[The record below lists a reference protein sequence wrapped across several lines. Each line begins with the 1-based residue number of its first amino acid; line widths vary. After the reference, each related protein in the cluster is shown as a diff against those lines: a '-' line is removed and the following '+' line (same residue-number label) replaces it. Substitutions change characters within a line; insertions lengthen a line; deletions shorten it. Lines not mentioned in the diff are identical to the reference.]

1 LNISNINLDAQSN
14 LVRDNKT
21 PAKDYKES
29 NLNNKDTF
37 SKVLSNKSN
46 EKKQQCSNEK
56 NINSTSAKD
65 TKPTDKATGTE
76 QDKEKLQS
84 STLPSENE
92 EVVKDKT
99 LDDKPAESN
108 LSDIL
113 NTLLQMM
120 NNESLNPEVKTQL
133 KEFIDFMVSSG
144 AKVVTDVDISNK
156 ISNFLKIKEGNKTTL
171 ESMVALLTQSENEPL
186 DKSIES
192 ILPSLKNLLTSKE
205 LSKDSLVEPV
215 SEKPQQNTIENVLSS
230 KIREMLLSN
239 KAKGEVNPPKAQ
251 FTTQKEEVV
260 QNSFSTE
267 VKPPNKLFE
276 DSNSKSGVVEKDFFK
291 ESNILDKLIEGDK
304 ADSKVSRTTNLITAL
319 GDNRF
324 SAEINNIA
332 KDSPIFLTKTN
343 LNEDLIKAIKF
354 MNVNNIKDLS
364 VKIYPKELGEV
375 VISVTM
381 EQGSLKAMIKATNK
395 DTVDLLNF
403 GLRDLN
409 DKLTTNNIKIESLDI
424 GLYNEDTTF
433 FSKEGNRGQEQ
444 QSQESSNKKYSFEIE
459 EDKPVESQRDD
470 GTVNILI

>member
-1 LNISNINLDAQSN
+1 MNISNINLDAQSN

-21 PAKDYKES
+21 STKDYKES

-56 NINSTSAKD
+56 NINSTNTKD
-65 TKPTDKATGTE
+65 TKPADKATKSE
-76 QDKEKLQS
+76 QNEEKLQS
-84 STLPSENE
+84 STLPSEKE
-92 EVVKDKT
+92 EVVNDKT
-99 LDDKPAESN
+99 LDGKPAESN

-113 NTLLQMM
+113 NALLQVM

-133 KEFIDFMVSSG
+133 KEFIDVMMSSDN
-144 AKVVTDVDISNK
+144 KEITDVTVGNK
-156 ISNFLKIKEGNKTTL
+156 ISNFFKTKEGNENTL
-171 ESMVALLTQSENEPL
+171 KNIVALLTQSENEPL
-186 DKSIES
+186 GKSIES
-192 ILPSLKNLLTSKE
+192 ILPSLEKLLTPKE

-215 SEKPQQNTIENVLSS
+215 SEKPQQNALENVLSS

-251 FTTQKEEVV
+251 FTTQKEEAV

-267 VKPPNKLFE
+267 VKPLNKLFE
-276 DSNSKSGVVEKDFFK
+276 DNKGKSGVAEKDFLK
-291 ESNILDKLIEGDK
+291 ENSILDKLVEGDK
-304 ADSKVSRTTNLITAL
+304 ADSKVSRTTNLISAL

-324 SAEINNIA
+324 NIEMNNVS
-332 KDSPIFLTKTN
+332 KNSPIFLTKTN

-354 MNVNNIKDLS
+354 MNANSIKDLS

-375 VISVTM
+375 VVSVTM

-444 QSQESSNKKYSFEIE
+444 QSRESNNKKVSFEIE
-459 EDKPVESQRDD
+459 EDKTVESQRDE
-470 GTVNILI
+470 GAVNILI